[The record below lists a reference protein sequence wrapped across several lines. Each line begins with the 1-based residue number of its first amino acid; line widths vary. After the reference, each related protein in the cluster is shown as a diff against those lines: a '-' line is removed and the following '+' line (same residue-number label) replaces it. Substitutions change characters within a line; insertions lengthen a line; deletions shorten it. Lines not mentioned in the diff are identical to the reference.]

1 MKAFAKISL
10 FKTYFSPQL
19 TTFLPLF
26 AFMIELFF
34 SVLAAYLYLFNIVF
48 SLNEALLFTQK
59 YNK

>member
-1 MKAFAKISL
+1 
-10 FKTYFSPQL
+10 
-19 TTFLPLF
+19 
-26 AFMIELFF
+26 MIELFF